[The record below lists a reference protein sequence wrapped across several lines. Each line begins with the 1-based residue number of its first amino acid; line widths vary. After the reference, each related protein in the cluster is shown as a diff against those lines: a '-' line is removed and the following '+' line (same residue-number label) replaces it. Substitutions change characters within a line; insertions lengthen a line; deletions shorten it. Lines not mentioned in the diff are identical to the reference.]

1 MDSSATFVEKLK
13 AASKAVVSVFSDDTK
28 INTDTHGLLN
38 ALFPSERGDA
48 PQKGT
53 RNLLNAYSEMPW
65 LRACS
70 AKIATAIASTHWSLY
85 VHQKEGRAVRTRAM
99 QVGSPDSRL
108 QARQKMADVAE
119 VEEHILLDALNYG
132 NSLQTGRAMMKTVQ
146 VHLDLIGDAFLLK
159 QRNGL
164 SAPVAFW
171 PIPPDWVRAT
181 PTPKTKHYE
190 IGFRGWQ
197 GNIPET
203 EILWLSDPNPA
214 NPYGRGSGLGNVLA
228 DELETNEYAGRH
240 LRQFFFNR
248 ARPDLI
254 ISPKQK
260 SGTDSPLRPEEVER
274 LEHDWLSKNQGFWR
288 AFKPYFV
295 SREIEVKELA
305 TDFRSMQFSELRSAQ
320 RDIIIQT
327 FGLPPEILGV
337 IENSNR
343 ATIDAADYL
352 FAKYVLT
359 PRLEFL
365 RSVFQERLI
374 PEYDERLIVDYESP
388 VQEDKRHELDA
399 AKSNTAVLTVDEWRE
414 LSGYDPLDDDR
425 GDVHLMP
432 SNLLE
437 VSLGQTP
444 PPAEGGSLETGKI
457 EPVKAVADTN
467 TAQKAELPVEQKAED
482 DSEEGLPTLIRLAD
496 RREGAMRRQLISEWK
511 GIEESI
517 SLEKLLVAVRSNR
530 VMTFID
536 PILQDWLDTMSK
548 LQDELASM
556 CLRGATFAADQTGI
570 QLTKNQTGKQITVGV
585 APISFNLVNNATVN
599 YAKTEAALL
608 ISEMGIE
615 NKKTIQ
621 SIIATS
627 VKEGWGSDKTARHI
641 RSAVGLTDFYKN
653 AAIHREERL
662 LKKAAKRR
670 GVTVEELSQKY
681 PKDVEKIAGQVD
693 RIETAYKRMRAK
705 LIARTELA
713 KAANAGQNILWEE
726 AVEANLLD
734 RDDVEREWLTAGYDV
749 DPLCVQLEGERISMD
764 AGAIFPNTSS
774 QLNPGGVTAPPVHP
788 NCRCALVLVEKT
800 TKEKAQKPRK
810 KARATHKRTAAARK
824 TTSGSSKAKS
834 KSAGRRTSTQ
844 R

>member
-13 AASKAVVSVFSDDTK
+13 AASKAVVGVFSDDEK
-28 INTDTHGLLN
+28 LNTNTHGLLN

-48 PQKGT
+48 PRKGT
-53 RNLLNAYSEMPW
+53 KNLLDAYSEMPW

-70 AKIATAIASTHWSLY
+70 SKIATAISSTHWHLY
-85 VHQKEGRAVRTRAM
+85 VHQREGRAVRTRAM
-99 QVGSPDSRL
+99 QVGSLESRL
-108 QARQKMADVAE
+108 QFRRKMADVVE

-132 NSLQTGRAMMKTVQ
+132 NSLQTGRSMMKTVQ

-164 SAPVAFW
+164 SAPEAFW
-171 PIPPDWVRAT
+171 PIPPNWVQAT
-181 PTPKTKHYE
+181 PTPKTRHYE

-343 ATIDAADYL
+343 ATIEAADYM

-374 PEYDERLIVDYESP
+374 PEYDDRLIVDYESP
-388 VQEDKRHELDA
+388 VQEDKRHELEA
-399 AKSNTAVLTVDEWRE
+399 AKTNSSVLTIDEWRE
-414 LSGYDPLDDDR
+414 LAGYDPLSDDR

-432 SNLLE
+432 ANLLE
-437 VSLGQTP
+437 VSLGNTPPRTEVVDLGRPAAPETPATTP
-444 PPAEGGSLETGKI
+444 PPVKAYNEADKKAEG
-457 EPVKAVADTN
+457 
-467 TAQKAELPVEQKAED
+467 D
-482 DSEEGLPTLIRLAD
+482 DLDDGLPTLIRLAD
-496 RREGAMRRQLISEWK
+496 RREGSMRRRLLSEWK

-517 SLEKLLVAVRSNR
+517 SLEDLVVAVKSNR

-536 PILQDWLDTMSK
+536 PILQEWLDTMSK

-570 QLTKNQTGKQITVGV
+570 QLTQKDTGKQITVGIG
-585 APISFNLVNNATVN
+585 PISFNLVNNATVD
-599 YAKTEAALL
+599 YAKKEAALL

-641 RSAVGLTDFYKN
+641 RSAVGLTAFYKN
-653 AAIHREERL
+653 AAIHREEGL

-670 GVTVEELSQKY
+670 GVTVEELGVKY
-681 PKDVEKIAGQVD
+681 PNDVAKIAGQVY
-693 RIETAYKRMRAK
+693 RIEGSYKRMRAK

-713 KAANAGQNILWEE
+713 KAANAGQNILWQQ
-726 AVEANLLD
+726 AVEGNLLD

-749 DPLCVQLEGERISMD
+749 DPLCVELEGERISMD

-774 QLNPGGVTAPPVHP
+774 KLNPDGVTAPPVHP

-800 TKEKAQKPRK
+800 TREKAQQPKQ
-810 KARATHKRTAAARK
+810 KASTTRKRTASKRK
-824 TTSGSSKAKS
+824 TTSESNKAKS
-834 KSAGRRTSTQ
+834 KSAGRRTSTK

>member
-1 MDSSATFVEKLK
+1 MDSSTTFVEKLK
-13 AASKAVVSVFSDDTK
+13 AASRAVVGVFSDDEKT
-28 INTDTHGLLN
+28 NTDTHGLLN
-38 ALFPSERGDA
+38 ALFPTERGDA
-48 PQKGT
+48 PQRGT
-53 RNLLNAYSEMPW
+53 KNLLNAYSEMPW

-70 AKIATAIASTHWSLY
+70 SKIATSIASTHWGLY
-85 VHQKEGRAVRTRAM
+85 VHKKEGRAVRTRAM
-99 QVGSPDSRL
+99 QVGSPQSRL
-108 QARQKMADVAE
+108 QARRKMDDV
-119 VEEHILLDALNYG
+119 VEIDDHILLDALNYG
-132 NSLQTGRAMMKTVQ
+132 NSLQTGRSMMKTVQ

-171 PIPPDWVRAT
+171 PIPPDWVQAT
-181 PTPKTKHYE
+181 PTPKTKKYE

-197 GNIPET
+197 GQIPET

-343 ATIDAADYL
+343 ATIEAADYL

-374 PEYDERLIVDYESP
+374 PEYDDRLIVDYDSP

-399 AKSNTAVLTVDEWRE
+399 AKANTSVLTIDEWRE
-414 LSGYDPLDDDR
+414 LAGYDPLSDDR

-432 SNLLE
+432 ANLLE
-437 VSLGQTP
+437 VSLGRTP
-444 PPAEGGSLETGKI
+444 PPPQEVIDPGKPPEPETPATTP
-457 EPVKAVADTN
+457 EPV
-467 TAQKAELPVEQKAED
+467 AEKEQHAPTRPLVMKAED
-482 DSEEGLPTLIRLAD
+482 DSNEEGLPPLIRIAD
-496 RREGAMRRQLISEWK
+496 RREGTMRRRLLSEWTDVRDA
-511 GIEESI
+511 IDEP
-517 SLEKLLVAVRSNR
+517 KLLDAVRSNR
-530 VMTFID
+530 VMTFIQPASD
-536 PILQDWLDTMSK
+536 AWLDTMRG
-548 LQDELASM
+548 LHDELASM
-556 CLRGATFAADQTGI
+556 CMRGSTFAAEASSIPLAKSVKAEGDH
-570 QLTKNQTGKQITVGV
+570 V
-585 APISFNLVNNATVN
+585 AEISFSQINQASVDYASSRTDFLVDA
-599 YAKTEAALL
+599 
-608 ISEMGIE
+608 MGIE
-615 NKKTIQ
+615 NKQAIQ
-621 SIIATS
+621 DTIATS
-627 VKEGWGSDKTARHI
+627 IKEGWGSEKTARKI
-641 RSAVGLTDFYKN
+641 RGSIGLTEQHTT
-653 AAIHREERL
+653 AISHEEERR

-670 GVTVEELSQKY
+670 GVTIDELNEQY
-681 PKDVEKIAGQVD
+681 PNDVVKIEGQMA
-693 RIETAYKRMRAK
+693 RFTAKRYHMRAK

-713 KAANAGQNILWEE
+713 TAANRGQNIVWEKAIE
-726 AVEANLLD
+726 SNVLR
-734 RDDVEREWLTAGYDV
+734 RDEVRRQWVTAGFDV
-749 DPLCVQLEGERISMD
+749 DAICQDLEGTFTSFD
-764 AGAIFPNTSS
+764 GGATFD
-774 QLNPGGVTAPPVHP
+774 GGYVEPPAHP
-788 NCRCALVLVEKT
+788 NCRCTLILVEV
-800 TKEKAQKPRK
+800 PRK
-810 KARATHKRTAAARK
+810 KAVKKKTATSKRTAK
-824 TTSGSSKAKS
+824 PKAKG
-834 KSAGRRTSTQ
+834 KSTRGRASAKR
-844 R
+844 

>member
-1 MDSSATFVEKLK
+1 MDSSATFVDKLK
-13 AASKAVVSVFSDDTK
+13 AASRAVVGVFSDDEKT
-28 INTDTHGLLN
+28 NTDTHGLLN
-38 ALFPSERGDA
+38 ALFPSERGEA
-48 PQKGT
+48 PQRGT

-70 AKIATAIASTHWSLY
+70 SKIATAIASTHWGLY

-99 QVGSPDSRL
+99 QVGSAQSRL
-108 QARQKMADVAE
+108 QARRKMNDV
-119 VEEHILLDALNYG
+119 VEIDDHILLDALNYG
-132 NSLQTGRAMMKTVQ
+132 NSLQTGRSMMKTVQ

-171 PIPPDWVRAT
+171 PIPPDWVQAT
-181 PTPKTKHYE
+181 PTPKTKKYE

-197 GNIPET
+197 GQIPET

-343 ATIDAADYL
+343 ATIEAADYL

-365 RSVFQERLI
+365 RSVFQERLV
-374 PEYDERLIVDYESP
+374 PEYDDRLIVDYDSP

-399 AKSNTAVLTVDEWRE
+399 AKANTSVLTIDEWRE
-414 LSGYDPLDDDR
+414 LAGYDPLSDDR

-432 SNLLE
+432 ANLLE
-437 VSLGQTP
+437 VSLGRTP
-444 PPAEGGSLETGKI
+444 PPPQEVIDPGNPPEPETPATTP
-457 EPVKAVADTN
+457 EPVAEKEQVAPVRPLVVKADEPN
-467 TAQKAELPVEQKAED
+467 DEELPPLV
-482 DSEEGLPTLIRLAD
+482 LIAD
-496 RREGAMRRQLISEWK
+496 RREAGIRRKLSSQWSSVRD
-511 GIEESI
+511 SI
-517 SLEKLLVAVRSNR
+517 DEKKLLRSVKSNR
-530 VMTFID
+530 VMTF
-536 PILQDWLDTMSK
+536 LQPYFAEWLDTMK
-548 LQDELASM
+548 ELQPELVSMTVRGSRYAADEL
-556 CLRGATFAADQTGI
+556 GI
-570 QLTKNQTGKQITVGV
+570 RFVKEVKQDPKVET
-585 APISFNLVNNATVN
+585 PTDLNFNLINDAAVT
-599 YAKTEAALL
+599 YASTRTDFLVQ
-608 ISEMGIE
+608 SMGIE
-615 NKKTIQ
+615 NKQAIQ
-621 SIIATS
+621 DLIALS
-627 VKEGWGSDKTARHI
+627 VEEGWGSAKTSRRIA
-641 RSAVGLTDFYKN
+641 SGFGLTDWHLRAK
-653 AAIHREERL
+653 ETERAKRIKL
-662 LKKAAKRR
+662 AAKRR
-670 GVTVEELSQKY
+670 DIPVRGRSIEEITTELQSRY
-681 PKDVEKIAGQVD
+681 PKDLIKID
-693 RIETAYKRMRAK
+693 NFI
-705 LIARTELA
+705 
-713 KAANAGQNILWEE
+713 
-726 AVEANLLD
+726 D
-734 RDDVEREWLTAGYDV
+734 
-749 DPLCVQLEGERISMD
+749 
-764 AGAIFPNTSS
+764 SS
-774 QLNPGGVTAPPVHP
+774 G
-788 NCRCALVLVEKT
+788 ALVET
-800 TKEKAQKPRK
+800 RCCYHRESMSC
-810 KARATHKRTAAARK
+810 H
-824 TTSGSSKAKS
+824 
-834 KSAGRRTSTQ
+834 
-844 R
+844 